1 MILTCGSW
9 AENKRLS
16 GGWDTEFTQMAI
28 PYWINLVCFN
38 LLNMYRAYTVCKMWC
53 RTSGFGDGI
62 PQLLSSLRFCSL
74 RAEIIIQ
81 LTCEKKKSP
90 LRAQRVES
98 VQVCVCWWPS
108 GCWKGWKWPSL
119 ADVKMW
125 SLLNYIDLVVDY
137 HLYNR
142 KMNFLT

>member
-16 GGWDTEFTQMAI
+16 GGWDTEFTQLAI
-28 PYWINLVCFN
+28 PYWINLVWFN
-38 LLNMYRAYTVCKMWC
+38 LLSMYRAYTVCKMWC

-81 LTCEKKKSP
+81 LTCDKK
-90 LRAQRVES
+90 E
-98 VQVCVCWWPS
+98 PS
-108 GCWKGWKWPSL
+108 KGTEGGECAGMCL
-119 ADVKMW
+119 LMTFRLLERLEVAITCRCQDVAFAELHRPH
-125 SLLNYIDLVVDY
+125 S
-137 HLYNR
+137 
-142 KMNFLT
+142 